1 MQAEGL
7 DCLSSCRRSETAVCG
22 VWRKGLD
29 RLSCVSLKE
38 LSQLQEPDL
47 LRPQQES
54 EVAGPQQTFLSLSA
68 LPLHRARP
76 SGTAVSSARAV
87 GTLLCQRS
95 ACQPQCLHVV
105 LSPPRGFTDPK
116 GSEAILDHKNRK
128 H

>member
-1 MQAEGL
+1 MV
-7 DCLSSCRRSETAVCG
+7 RG

-29 RLSCVSLKE
+29 RLSRVSLNE

-68 LPLHRARP
+68 PAPAPAPRPPL
-76 SGTAVSSARAV
+76 GTAVSSAGAV
-87 GTLLCQRS
+87 GTLLHQRS
-95 ACQPQCLHVV
+95 GCQPQCLHVV
-105 LSPPRGFTDPK
+105 LSPPG
-116 GSEAILDHKNRK
+116 GSLTLKAPEAILDHKNRK